1 MAARKK
7 ARAKKA
13 TAAKPAPSSVDLSD
27 VSVKQIAALVSTLG
41 VLVVAG
47 SAIFGWFFNADH
59 SHSLTKAHDPRI
71 VILEQNDA
79 EYETIWAD
87 AKIKRIESIKTA
99 ESYCDANPKEC
110 KR

>member
-7 ARAKKA
+7 ARAKRA
-13 TAAKPAPSSVDLSD
+13 TTAKPAKSVDLGE
-27 VSVKQIAALVSTLG
+27 VSLKQIAALVSTLT

-47 SAIFGWFFNADH
+47 SAIFGWFHD
-59 SHSLTKAHDPRI
+59 LTQAHDPRI

-87 AKIKRIESIKTA
+87 AKVKRIESIKKA
-99 ESYCDANPKEC
+99 ESYCDANPVDC